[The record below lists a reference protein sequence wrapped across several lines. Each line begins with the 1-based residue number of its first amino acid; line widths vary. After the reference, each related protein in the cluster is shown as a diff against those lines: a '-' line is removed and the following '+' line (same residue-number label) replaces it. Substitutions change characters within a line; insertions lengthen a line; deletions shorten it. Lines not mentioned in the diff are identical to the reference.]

1 MTKAELK
8 DELEQALQNFVDEC
22 KFVASDPYSKEP
34 VTQGDLYESH
44 KQVFYLLDRFKDAL
58 LNYLD

>member
-8 DELEQALQNFVDEC
+8 GELEQALQNFVNEC
-22 KFVASDPYSKEP
+22 KFVVSDPYSKEP
-34 VTQGDLYESH
+34 VTQGDLHESH

-58 LNYLD
+58 LSYLD